1 MMKGS
6 IIRAILLVLLVLE
19 GAAQSVYKYQF
30 VASASSTYQI
40 PSYPLGTLRQGDNLA
55 IIIQLPMGGAMLLSS
70 YVLISIMD
78 NTNTKTIM
86 TFDDANPS
94 QCNGGTVCTLSWA
107 VTATGT
113 YNIRVY
119 SADPNTEQRSLAIYY
134 LLVSVNGNVIL
145 RVTDSLRQHIIKY
158 FYVA

>member
-1 MMKGS
+1 MMRNITVRS
-6 IIRAILLVLLVLE
+6 ILLALLLLS
-19 GAAQSVYKYQF
+19 GAAQSIYKYQF
-30 VASASSTYQI
+30 MATATSPYQI

-55 IIIQLPMGGAMLLSS
+55 IIIQLPVGGAMLLSS

-78 NTNTKTIM
+78 NTNTKTLT
-86 TFDDANPS
+86 TFDDSSPS
-94 QCNGGTVCTLSWA
+94 KCNGGTVCTLSWA
-107 VTATGT
+107 VTATGS

-119 SADPNTEQRSLAIYY
+119 SVDPNTEQRSLAIYY

-145 RVTDSLRQHIIKY
+145 RVVDSLRQHIIKY